1 MVEKVAGFAAAG
13 LLAFAAPAF
22 GQMMGQEKTPPTQTQ
37 AQQSSQQGQSQS
49 QTQQQGQ
56 QNQGQQNQGQQGQ
69 QGQGAQGTTTAPAQP
84 AAPPVDPKEEAAYKQ
99 FANIPGNDAKSLVN
113 SGESFIQTYPNSRYN
128 GVVYSRL
135 TNAYMQIGD
144 DKKMFEA
151 GDKALAVI
159 PDNVDVLP
167 ALAMAYSRRID
178 AGAMDADQKLRKVET
193 YANSGILLLNQLQK
207 PANAGPEW
215 DRSRD
220 LKLAWCHS
228 ALGLADYDRQKYTES
243 VQQFTEAIKL
253 GGSDP
258 DPVDQYLLGMAFVGN
273 KDFTNAV
280 PALDACSKDQQLG
293 PTCQKAR
300 DDAKKKASGQPKQ

>member
-1 MVEKVAGFAAAG
+1 MKKMMEKFAGLAAVG

-22 GQMMGQEKTPPTQTQ
+22 GQMMGQEKTQTQ
-37 AQQSSQQGQSQS
+37 GQSSQGQA
-49 QTQQQGQ
+49 QQQGQ
-56 QNQGQQNQGQQGQ
+56 QNQGQQGQGQQGQ
-69 QGQGAQGTTTAPAQP
+69 QGQGAQGTTATPTQP
-84 AAPPVDPKEEAAYKQ
+84 AAPPVDPKEEAAFKQ
-99 FANIPGNDAKSLVN
+99 FQGIPANDAKGAVN
-113 SGESFIQTYPNSRYN
+113 SGESFVQTYPNSRYN

-135 TNAYMQIGD
+135 TNAYMQLGD

-151 GDKALAVI
+151 GDKALAVM

-167 ALAMAYSRRID
+167 ALAMAYSRRVD

-207 PANAGPEW
+207 PANASPDW

-220 LKLAWCHS
+220 TKLAWCHS

-243 VQQFTEAIKL
+243 VQEFTEAIKL
-253 GGSDP
+253 GGTDP

-273 KDFTNAV
+273 KDFTNAL
-280 PALDACSKDQQLG
+280 PPLEACSKDQQLG